1 MALTGVQ
8 GVNLREGLQNL
19 ERTFTIK
26 LTYDLESLTK
36 VQLSIGMVEGLDSQY
51 VEKEII
57 ATDQTSLNLS
67 LLQEI
72 LLELIAEG
80 EGSQQQ

>member
-80 EGSQQQ
+80 EGNQQQ